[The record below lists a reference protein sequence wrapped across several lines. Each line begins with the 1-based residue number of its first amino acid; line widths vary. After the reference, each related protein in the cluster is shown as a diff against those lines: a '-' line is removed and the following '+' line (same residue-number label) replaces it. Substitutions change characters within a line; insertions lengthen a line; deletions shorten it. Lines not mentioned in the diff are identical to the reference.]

1 MYEPIILT
9 FTLFGSIYLMG
20 KSMEQINRLLITDPH
35 KNLNMLF
42 ILNNLVFISSGIT
55 FMYCLHHSFNL
66 LTN

>member
-1 MYEPIILT
+1 MYEPIILIS
-9 FTLFGSIYLMG
+9 TLFGSIYLMG

-55 FMYCLHHSFNL
+55 FMYCLRHSFNL

>member
-9 FTLFGSIYLMG
+9 CTLFGSIYLMG

-55 FMYCLHHSFNL
+55 FIYCVKNTFTL
-66 LTN
+66 LTH